1 MMGAMGLARL
11 ILAPSLIPRVGANPI
26 LPFLAVPGRV
36 GCAPRRAR
44 CWTPCCGF
52 HRFDE
57 ELCRLGAG
65 YVTVMAIVVAGEPP
79 GHVHAM

>member
-1 MMGAMGLARL
+1 
-11 ILAPSLIPRVGANPI
+11 VH
-26 LPFLAVPGRV
+26 PGE
-36 GCAPRRAR
+36 RA
-44 CWTPCCGF
+44 TEPPCRGF